1 MAFRPRHARSACRH
15 LACGE
20 GAVYCSLA
28 TESIEPKPA
37 PFVLL
42 FVFSVYFVVKVFW
55 SLPLATIGRGPR
67 DGDPHDTLFRGIY
80 E

>member
-1 MAFRPRHARSACRH
+1 MAIRPRHARSACRH
-15 LACGE
+15 LSCGE

-42 FVFSVYFVVKVFW
+42 FVFSVYFVVKVF
-55 SLPLATIGRGPR
+55 LEFAAGNYRARPTRRTPA
-67 DGDPHDTLFRGIY
+67 
-80 E
+80 